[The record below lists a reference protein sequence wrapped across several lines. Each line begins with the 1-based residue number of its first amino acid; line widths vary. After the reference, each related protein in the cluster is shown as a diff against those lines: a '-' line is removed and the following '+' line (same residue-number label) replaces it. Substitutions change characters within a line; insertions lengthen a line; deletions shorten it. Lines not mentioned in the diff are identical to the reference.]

1 MQDGRI
7 SSGDPA
13 SSSPAGSA
21 RRVVQRL
28 DEAECL
34 RLLGIRGLGRLVYN
48 SRYGPMALPVEY
60 AVHEGSIVFRTT
72 QDTFTDEDLRTGIA
86 HAEYHVALEVDQ
98 IDLATRE
105 GWTVLIRGAAHHL
118 DTEAERASILSTG
131 VEPWIEGEP
140 EHAIRINPTRIWGHR
155 IRLQLAPVLRFR
167 RQWPTSPADR
177 SPAIPAG
184 R

>member
-1 MQDGRI
+1 M
-7 SSGDPA
+7 
-13 SSSPAGSA
+13 
-21 RRVVQRL
+21 
-28 DEAECL
+28 
-34 RLLGIRGLGRLVYN
+34 
-48 SRYGPMALPVEY
+48 
-60 AVHEGSIVFRTT
+60 HEGSVVFRTT

-155 IRLQLAPVLRFR
+155 IRL
-167 RQWPTSPADR
+167 PTGSSPAV
-177 SPAIPAG
+177 SVAMAGIPCWPEFGHSCWPVVGLGAGLEDVAG
-184 R
+184 RGREAGHMRRKRQ

>member
-1 MQDGRI
+1 MQDRHI
-7 SSGDPA
+7 SSGDPM
-13 SSSPAGSA
+13 SSSPAGSV
-21 RRVVQRL
+21 RRVVERL

-60 AVHEGSIVFRTT
+60 AMHEGSIVFRTT
-72 QDTFTDEDLRTGIA
+72 QDTFTGEDLRTGIA

-98 IDLATRE
+98 IDLAARE

-155 IRLQLAPVLRFR
+155 IRLQLAPILRLR
-167 RQWPTSPADR
+167 RPMAASPADR